1 MTRGM
6 IRWTLLSVLLCTAGC
21 GKPATVEEIVRGPL
35 IDQGLDVALQQI
47 SADPVAHL
55 RRSLE
60 AAKALKTV
68 RMRFHRQERLGV
80 IPELKPAE
88 NILAEYRDKPFSVR
102 FTWLDEDSGYVQCV
116 YIEGKNN
123 NNVAL
128 LPRKNIWGGP
138 GTVGSYDPALGVLF
152 HKARNPITDFGPR
165 RMMERL
171 LDRIEKAEA
180 VGGVQ
185 IKVLGATEVGPSKE
199 PCYHFEML
207 FPPSDEFPCKLTD
220 LFIHTRTDLPIGT
233 RLWLTQTGERSD
245 DTLDASYVYSQIEP
259 DAPISDEQFVIDAK
273 IGPGKAQ
280 PAKTAA
286 GPSDGDTPGGIQPG
300 P

>member
-6 IRWTLLSVLLCTAGC
+6 IRWTLLVAVLCATGC
-21 GKPATVEEIVRGPL
+21 GPAVKVKDIVRGPL
-35 IDQGLDVALQQI
+35 IDQGLDVALKQI
-47 SADPVAHL
+47 RADPVAHL
-55 RRSLE
+55 RRSLK
-60 AAKALKTV
+60 ATNALKTI
-68 RMRFHRQERLGV
+68 RMKFHRQERLGM

-88 NILAEYRDKPFSVR
+88 DMLAEYRDKPFSVR

-116 YIEGKNN
+116 YVDGKND

-138 GTVGSYDPALGVLF
+138 GTVGNYHVDAGVLF

-171 LDRIEKAEA
+171 LDRIEKAESL
-180 VGGVQ
+180 GGVV

-207 FPPSDEFPCKLTD
+207 FPPADEFACKLID
-220 LFIHTRTDLPIGT
+220 LFVHTRSDLPVGT
-233 RLWLTQTGERSD
+233 RLWLTSKGERSD
-245 DTLDASYVYSQIEP
+245 ETLDASYVYSEMEP
-259 DAPISDEQFVIDAK
+259 DAPLGDEDFVIDAK
-273 IGPGKAQ
+273 IGPANVKKA
-280 PAKTAA
+280 PKPVSTDEPTVAKT
-286 GPSDGDTPGGIQPG
+286 GP
-300 P
+300 